1 VLDLTET
8 VELGRSRFDKVL
20 LFLKESR
27 KIFYGV
33 IVFIAIFGIGWLNI
47 DIPYISPFVGSRR
60 FFFSGLIVGVFI
72 LYIPSKMLVS
82 RFYTVDSDIIFEV
95 NEMPENDNAKIRRYE
110 VGEEKLN
117 RMTVNGKKPISWRS
131 FRGKTAYMVRKCDLE
146 NEELITTHHAEMSD
160 LELMAYRE
168 NVKKARIRIRKQA
181 LKGIKLFSRFE
192 TIIEDIEQALWTKK
206 TKNYID
212 VATQHKKE
220 VEQAVEQSVPD
231 YIDDD
236 NKDQSI
242 DDLINSFD
250 ADIESVTIGNGK
262 GVKSN
267 EKQQSGNS
275 DE

>member
-1 VLDLTET
+1 MLDLTET

-82 RFYTVDSDIIFEV
+82 RFYTVDSDIIFEL
-95 NEMPENDNAKIRRYE
+95 NELPESDNAKIKRYE
-110 VGEEKLN
+110 VGKEKLN
-117 RMTVNGKKPISWRS
+117 RMTVNGKKPYSWRN
-131 FRGKTAYMVRKCDLE
+131 FRGKTAYLVRKCDLE

-160 LELMAYRE
+160 FEMMMYKE

-181 LKGIKLFSRFE
+181 LKGIKLFARFE
-192 TIIEDIEQALWTKK
+192 SIIEDIEQAMWTGK

-220 VEQAVEQSVPD
+220 VEKAVESSVPEYLD
-231 YIDDD
+231 KEDESE
-236 NKDQSI
+236 SI
-242 DDLINSFD
+242 QDLIDSVD
-250 ADIESVTIGNGK
+250 ADIESVTIGNGN

-267 EKQQSGNS
+267 EKQESGNS